1 MRSGLTVL
9 ACALSLSFPL
19 TAFAQGECPPG
30 SWFCDDE
37 GAPADEAGDEGDSE
51 GTGAAPEPAP
61 AAKSPKQAP
70 PIVVYQPSG
79 QPPDKVI
86 VVEAPPPKAPK
97 KRWRREW
104 GFNLHLESVLM
115 GNDDRR
121 HPDSGMGGIG
131 FGLRYR
137 PIPHFAFEAGLDF
150 LGGIDYVG
158 NERAERAFLLNAI
171 VFFNPRSKVQVYTL
185 GGIGF
190 SEAGVLIER
199 EVVLQDGTVVTE
211 EQIDEY
217 NYFGAQ
223 LGLGLEWRV
232 SKKVALDVDV
242 IGFIRGRTD
251 EEARFEPEFVDPDTG
266 RRTNTSGGGLGRL
279 GITFYW

>member
-1 MRSGLTVL
+1 MRSRLTVL
-9 ACALSLSFPL
+9 ACAFCLSFPL

-30 SWFCDDE
+30 SWFCDEE
-37 GAPADEAGDEGDSE
+37 GAPAADDEEGDDTSADGAPE
-51 GTGAAPEPAP
+51 AAPTG
-61 AAKSPKQAP
+61 KPKQAP

-86 VVEAPPPKAPK
+86 VVEAPPPKPPK

-115 GNDDRR
+115 GDEDER
-121 HPDSGMGGIG
+121 HPDSGMGGLG
-131 FGLRYR
+131 FAFRYR

-150 LGGIDYVG
+150 LGGVDYVG
-158 NERAERAFLLNAI
+158 NERAERALLLNAI
-171 VFFNPRSKVQVYTL
+171 IFFNPRSKLQVYTL

-190 SEAGVLIER
+190 SEARVRKEELDNNGNVVNDWIE
-199 EVVLQDGTVVTE
+199 D
-211 EQIDEY
+211 Y
-217 NYFGAQ
+217 SYFGAQ

-232 SKKVALDVDV
+232 SRKVALDLDV

-251 EEARFEPEFVDPDTG
+251 EQARFEPEFVEAETG
-266 RRTNTSGGGLGRL
+266 RTTNTSGGGLGRL

>member
-9 ACALSLSFPL
+9 ACAVGLGFPL
-19 TAFAQGECPPG
+19 TAHAQGECPPG

-37 GAPADEAGDEGDSE
+37 GAPAAGGEEDEGE
-51 GTGAAPEPAP
+51 EAETGPEAAP
-61 AAKSPKQAP
+61 AAKAPKQPP
-70 PIVVYQPSG
+70 PIVVYQPTG

-86 VVEAPPPKAPK
+86 VVEAPPPKPAK

-104 GFNLHLESVLM
+104 GFNLHLETVLM
-115 GNDDRR
+115 GDDDER
-121 HPDSGMGGIG
+121 HQDSGMGGVG
-131 FGLRYR
+131 FGFRYR

-158 NERAERAFLLNAI
+158 NDREERALLLNAI
-171 VFFNPRSKVQVYTL
+171 VFFNPRSKVQIYTI

-190 SEAGVLIER
+190 SEA
-199 EVVLQDGTVVTE
+199 EVRGQGIDGTGGDE
-211 EQIDEY
+211 EWVDNY
-217 NYFGAQ
+217 SYFGAQ

-232 SKKVALDVDV
+232 SRKVALDLDV

-251 EEARFEPEFVDPDTG
+251 EQARYEPEFIDAETG
-266 RRTNTSGGGLGRL
+266 RTTNTSGGGLGRL

>member
-1 MRSGLTVL
+1 MRARWTVL
-9 ACALSLSFPL
+9 ACAFCLSFPL
-19 TAFAQGECPPG
+19 TACAQGECPPG
-30 SWFCDDE
+30 SWFCDEE
-37 GAPADEAGDEGDSE
+37 GAPASDEESGDDSSD
-51 GTGAAPEPAP
+51 GADAATESAPT
-61 AAKSPKQAP
+61 AKPKQAP

-86 VVEAPPPKAPK
+86 VVEAPPPKPPK

-115 GNDDRR
+115 GDEDER
-121 HPDSGMGGIG
+121 HPDSGMGGLG
-131 FGLRYR
+131 FAFRYR

-150 LGGIDYVG
+150 LGGVDYVG
-158 NERAERAFLLNAI
+158 NDRAERALLLNAI
-171 VFFNPRSKVQVYTL
+171 IFFNPRSKLQVYTL

-190 SEAGVLIER
+190 SEARVRKEELDNNGNVVNDWIE
-199 EVVLQDGTVVTE
+199 D
-211 EQIDEY
+211 Y
-217 NYFGAQ
+217 SYFGAQ

-232 SKKVALDVDV
+232 SRKVALDLDV

-251 EEARFEPEFVDPDTG
+251 EQARFEPEFVEAETG
-266 RRTNTSGGGLGRL
+266 RTTNTSGGGLGRL

>member
-1 MRSGLTVL
+1 
-9 ACALSLSFPL
+9 LSFPL

-30 SWFCDDE
+30 SWFCDE
-37 GAPADEAGDEGDSE
+37 QGAPAADDDEGSDDADAAGAESAPE
-51 GTGAAPEPAP
+51 AAP
-61 AAKSPKQAP
+61 AKRPKQPP
-70 PIVVYQPSG
+70 PIVVYTPSG

-86 VVEAPPPKAPK
+86 VVEAPPPKPAR

-115 GNDDRR
+115 RDDEAR
-121 HPDSGMGGIG
+121 HPDAGMGGIG
-131 FGLRYR
+131 FGFRYR

-150 LGGIDYVG
+150 LGGRDYQG
-158 NERAERAFLLNAI
+158 NERAERALLLNAI
-171 VFFNPRSKVQVYTL
+171 IFFNPRSKVQVYTL

-190 SEAGVLIER
+190 SEANVRKEQLDGNG
-199 EVVLQDGTVVTE
+199 VVLNDWV
-211 EQIDEY
+211 DEY
-217 NYFGAQ
+217 SYFGAQ

-232 SKKVALDVDV
+232 SRKVALDFDV

-251 EEARFEPEFVDPDTG
+251 DLARVEPEFTEEGTG
-266 RRTNTSGGGLGRL
+266 RTTNTSGGGLGRL

>member
-9 ACALSLSFPL
+9 ACAVGLSFPL
-19 TAFAQGECPPG
+19 TAYAQGECPPG

-37 GAPADEAGDEGDSE
+37 GAPAGTGEEEGDDGE
-51 GTGAAPEPAP
+51 TAPEPGPTARG
-61 AAKSPKQAP
+61 PKQAP

-86 VVEAPPPKAPK
+86 VVEAPPPKPAR

-115 GNDDRR
+115 GDDDKK
-121 HPDSGMGGIG
+121 HPDSGMGGLG
-131 FGLRYR
+131 FGFRYR
-137 PIPHFAFEAGLDF
+137 PIPHFAFEAGVDF
-150 LGGIDYVG
+150 LGGIDWAG
-158 NERAERAFLLNAI
+158 NDREERALLLNAI
-171 VFFNPRSKVQVYTL
+171 VFFNPKSKLQVYTI

-190 SEAGVLIER
+190 SEA
-199 EVVLQDGTVVTE
+199 EVQRHELVTYQNNTQGMQDWV
-211 EQIDEY
+211 DNY
-217 NYFGAQ
+217 SYFGAQ

-232 SKKVALDVDV
+232 SRKVALDLDV

-251 EEARFEPEFVDPDTG
+251 EQARFQPEFTDPDTG
-266 RRTNTSGGGLGRL
+266 RVTNTSGGGLARL

>member
-1 MRSGLTVL
+1 
-9 ACALSLSFPL
+9 LSLSFPL

-37 GAPADEAGDEGDSE
+37 GAPPAEDEAGDEADTAGADSE
-51 GTGAAPEPAP
+51 SAPGGA
-61 AAKSPKQAP
+61 KPKQRP

-79 QPPDKVI
+79 EPPDKVI
-86 VVEAPPPKAPK
+86 VVEAPPPKPPK

-115 GNDDRR
+115 RDDEAR
-121 HPDSGMGGIG
+121 HPDAGMGGLG

-150 LGGIDYVG
+150 LGGIDYAG
-158 NERAERAFLLNAI
+158 NERAERALLLNAI
-171 VFFNPRSKVQVYTL
+171 IFFNPRSKVQVYTL

-190 SEAGVLIER
+190 SQANVRR
-199 EVVLQDGTVVTE
+199 EELNNGAVVDE
-211 EQIDEY
+211 WIDEY
-217 NYFGAQ
+217 SYFGAQ

-232 SKKVALDVDV
+232 SRKVALDFDV

-251 EEARFEPEFVDPDTG
+251 EQARFEPEFVELETG
-266 RRTNTSGGGLGRL
+266 RTTNTSGGGLGRL